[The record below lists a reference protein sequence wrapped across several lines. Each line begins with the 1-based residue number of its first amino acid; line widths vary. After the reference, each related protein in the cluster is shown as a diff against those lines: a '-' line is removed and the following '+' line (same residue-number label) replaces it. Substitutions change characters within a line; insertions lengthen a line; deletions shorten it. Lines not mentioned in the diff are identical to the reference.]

1 MPHFVSSMLM
11 VSVFWCISA
20 SSRNKLNH
28 AINGN
33 GVETP
38 KELKDWFAAFTAE
51 ISGNLLYDVLKS
63 ECGIIMIRKIKDALQ
78 NKVKQSANAQPHTQ
92 PDIQE
97 KAQATGGTKN
107 EWTTV
112 VRKNQRKAL
121 VDLALRAREWDAPVL
136 QAHEVITNSTGVA
149 ILTKE
154 AAESKLSM
162 VKSTGRLAVLTEQ
175 QFPVASHVARKR
187 VQFTCLDGDKIV
199 PREGFLYQLGEA
211 PVRRVVEQGCAVLK
225 QSCATASIVCEVEQ
239 CEAPQLWKRFR
250 KYLGKTEGDDSADK
264 PKLKDETRAVLHELG
279 LPKPVD
285 VWMRPKSFVHQSAGG
300 SMLQVM
306 LRVEVG
312 SLNVYLKASG
322 QNGVYFQ
329 EARTRDSVTD
339 YKVIWLPKDQGFKQ
353 ALQSLVKLDA
363 AKVFGL
369 ARTGQSRGIRVLK
382 ADEGAMRRILRPD
395 HEEDGLNV
403 TGSFEVKGWPVDAL
417 SKQDVKEALHSKWR
431 VRPLFSRVEGRNRTW
446 TVAADEPVLE
456 IVVDA
461 WGNSCLLEISS
472 KQSRMRGSGKT
483 PVVEAPLRMCQP
495 VPVQQAVVQKVP
507 EVGKEDASK
516 VLETMR
522 SMMAQMQT
530 MVDAFSATVVEQVVP
545 EVPVT
550 PSGMDLSP
558 KDTHKEE
565 GHVDED
571 GSGTKGRTQS
581 RTPRRRMWQVSPSK
595 GGPKES

>member
-1 MPHFVSSMLM
+1 MLFNNKFFYDEHVYLSEYAGATLMRGMPRLTVQVAVVCSLSQHLQLGFTTYSHHGVCPLVYSTLAVVTWCLNHAKCSRYVMPHFVSSMLM

-38 KELKDWFAAFTAE
+38 KELKDWFAAFAAE

-136 QAHEVITNSTGVA
+136 QAHEAITNSTGVA

-175 QFPVASHVARKR
+175 QFPVASHVACKR

-225 QSCATASIVCEVEQ
+225 QSCATASLF
-239 CEAPQLWKRFR
+239 A
-250 KYLGKTEGDDSADK
+250 
-264 PKLKDETRAVLHELG
+264 KLSNA
-279 LPKPVD
+279 
-285 VWMRPKSFVHQSAGG
+285 
-300 SMLQVM
+300 
-306 LRVEVG
+306 
-312 SLNVYLKASG
+312 
-322 QNGVYFQ
+322 
-329 EARTRDSVTD
+329 
-339 YKVIWLPKDQGFKQ
+339 
-353 ALQSLVKLDA
+353 
-363 AKVFGL
+363 
-369 ARTGQSRGIRVLK
+369 
-382 ADEGAMRRILRPD
+382 
-395 HEEDGLNV
+395 
-403 TGSFEVKGWPVDAL
+403 
-417 SKQDVKEALHSKWR
+417 
-431 VRPLFSRVEGRNRTW
+431 RPLSCGSVSANTWAKQRVMIQLTS
-446 TVAADEPVLE
+446 P
-456 IVVDA
+456 
-461 WGNSCLLEISS
+461 SS
-472 KQSRMRGSGKT
+472 KMKPGLFCMNWGCPSQLMCGCAQNRLYTKAQVPPCCKSCC
-483 PVVEAPLRMCQP
+483 VLRW
-495 VPVQQAVVQKVP
+495 
-507 EVGKEDASK
+507 D
-516 VLETMR
+516 R
-522 SMMAQMQT
+522 
-530 MVDAFSATVVEQVVP
+530 
-545 EVPVT
+545 
-550 PSGMDLSP
+550 
-558 KDTHKEE
+558 
-565 GHVDED
+565 
-571 GSGTKGRTQS
+571 
-581 RTPRRRMWQVSPSK
+581 
-595 GGPKES
+595 